1 MKQFHWLKLLPLD
14 FHRKFS
20 MLNFPHNSSVR
31 QFSRIIEWEEGK
43 PKNNVNSKNIDHTN
57 ISPLCNIWVVG
68 VVGVKGS
75 T

>member
-14 FHRKFS
+14 FHGKFS
-20 MLNFPHNSSVR
+20 ILNFPHNSSVR
-31 QFSRIIEWEEGK
+31 HLSRIIEWEESK

-57 ISPLCNIWVVG
+57 IGQLCDIWVVG

>member
-1 MKQFHWLKLLPLD
+1 
-14 FHRKFS
+14 